1 MIIAVNKC
9 PQNIPENGWVWRW
22 VYMGR
27 SYYSVMNDVHQS
39 QQDRGDVIDEYIINA
54 ISIN

>member
-9 PQNIPENGWVWRW
+9 PQNNPENGWVWRW